1 MQIKHILAAAALV
14 ATGAANAAIDG
25 GGTSGNG
32 SLHLVAFDTQN
43 GTTTSSIFDLGY
55 NLQDFVSTGTGS
67 NTVVGTLGAVNT
79 TVVWNFLNNS
89 VTVNGTLA
97 SIGNNSWTSAFNKL
111 IANSDAGEIQYVVGA
126 LDNTGAGTGKRALF
140 TGSTNPTAQ
149 QLTDQNNANL
159 GTILQVTNGGGR
171 DIFTPLNTNG
181 FGTIMSADNGAFTYA
196 AGDGATSRQAG
207 YVVAGDGMASNW
219 VNGAKLG
226 ATVDAGVQN
235 GLWLGD
241 GGTAGAERLIGR
253 VTFSAAN
260 GTLTYTTAAVPEAS
274 TYSMALIGLVVA
286 GIAAARRRRA

>member
-32 SLHLVAFDTQN
+32 SLHLVAFDNQN

-55 NLQDFVSTGTGS
+55 TLQNFVGTGTGG
-67 NTVVGTLGAVNT
+67 NTAVGTLGATNT

-97 SIGNNSWTSAFNKL
+97 SIGTNNWTSAFNKL
-111 IANSDAGEIQYVVGA
+111 IANSDAGELQYVVGA
-126 LDNTGAGTGKRALF
+126 LDNTGTGTGKRALF
-140 TGSTNPTAQ
+140 TGSTTPTSQ
-149 QLTDQNNANL
+149 QLGDQNNANL
-159 GTILQVTNGGGR
+159 GTILQVTNGGLR
-171 DIFTPLNTNG
+171 DIFTPLNNG
-181 FGTIMSADNGAFTYA
+181 LGTIASADNGAFTYA
-196 AGDGATSRQAG
+196 AGDGATSRSAG
-207 YVVAGDGMASNW
+207 YVVAGDAMANNW

-241 GGTAGAERLIGR
+241 GGSAGAERLIGR
-253 VTFSAAN
+253 VTFNAAA

-274 TYSMALIGLVVA
+274 TYSMALVGLVVA